1 MAAKKSRKSKI
12 AKEEVVADV
21 PPPTTSSTKKK
32 KKAKATTTTATAVS
46 DEVKSSKKKKKQQK
60 VVEPEPQ
67 SESDDDDMKLTLEA
81 LDDISDESGDEE
93 AENNGEEVGDEAVDE
108 ATARLRQMIED
119 GTFDGL
125 LKQNKKKGKK
135 NDVEEEEEDLE
146 EEELDVSMNDEVE
159 DDDEE
164 EEDNEEEEEVKDDN
178 NASDDESEE
187 EEAETE
193 QSSKQLTQAIA
204 LAAALEGTDR
214 HLPWPETF
222 TVVPPTPLPFG
233 PVNDDDDVGGKK
245 RKRSEESD
253 DDEEEEYVDVHDDLK
268 REVAFYDNAM
278 EAVRM
283 ARSHCENAGIPFTRP
298 EDFFAE
304 MIKTDGK
311 KAHMS
316 AVEDWKKS
324 AEQGRGRLGGK
335 VHDMDADEDQL
346 RGLGGGG
353 PNNKRMNADKRYGF
367 GGKRGRFKQN
377 DPKDL
382 NDMSGLSRGVALL
395 VDKRLRIR
403 LERCHCRYDIG
414 SVRRGFSPVAETVE
428 ENGGL
433 GEVLRTDGINSTLF
447 VGLGILSTAMA
458 CQHSAFIVANSLE
471 DKTRSRWSW
480 VTKQS
485 IGVSAILCLILG
497 IFGYLGFLVQADG
510 ARILLAFTMF
520 FTYPMESF
528 VARHVLIMLIHNGD
542 MDAKGGC
549 TLENESRVEEEE
561 LGDEGGGGEGDD
573 LTVSTSRSIIEGG
586 GLLCM
591 NRRQT
596 WTLLVYLSTLLPA
609 LIFNDIGPVL
619 SLTGAIGGG
628 CIAYIGPGLVYL
640 GVNGE
645 DFLNA
650 ILARLERWRGTKDVN
665 NNSGSGGV
673 TEEDLPVDG
682 DASLE
687 IDATTSIDAY
697 ERIVSGSKPFGI
709 ILVFSLFGALL
720 PTREQHT

>member
-1 MAAKKSRKSKI
+1 M
-12 AKEEVVADV
+12 
-21 PPPTTSSTKKK
+21 TTESND
-32 KKAKATTTTATAVS
+32 ATTTNYHNM
-46 DEVKSSKKKKKQQK
+46 DFNY
-60 VVEPEPQ
+60 
-67 SESDDDDMKLTLEA
+67 D
-81 LDDISDESGDEE
+81 
-93 AENNGEEVGDEAVDE
+93 
-108 ATARLRQMIED
+108 
-119 GTFDGL
+119 
-125 LKQNKKKGKK
+125 
-135 NDVEEEEEDLE
+135 
-146 EEELDVSMNDEVE
+146 
-159 DDDEE
+159 
-164 EEDNEEEEEVKDDN
+164 
-178 NASDDESEE
+178 
-187 EEAETE
+187 
-193 QSSKQLTQAIA
+193 
-204 LAAALEGTDR
+204 
-214 HLPWPETF
+214 
-222 TVVPPTPLPFG
+222 
-233 PVNDDDDVGGKK
+233 NDDDYQQHQSPTNNNNSGAPSIRPAAFETEADGLNMNNRAAPSTKLSELSLPKKKSSILGASSNLVNSIVG
-245 RKRSEESD
+245 
-253 DDEEEEYVDVHDDLK
+253 
-268 REVAFYDNAM
+268 
-278 EAVRM
+278 
-283 ARSHCENAGIPFTRP
+283 AGIIGIPY
-298 EDFFAE
+298 A
-304 MIKTDGK
+304 
-311 KAHMS
+311 
-316 AVEDWKKS
+316 
-324 AEQGRGRLGGK
+324 
-335 VHDMDADEDQL
+335 L
-346 RGLGGGG
+346 R
-353 PNNKRMNADKRYGF
+353 
-367 GGKRGRFKQN
+367 
-377 DPKDL
+377 
-382 NDMSGLSRGVALL
+382 MSGLWAGVLLLLL
-395 VDKRLRIR
+395 VAVLTDKSLRLLIEQASFHPKLHHLPIHTFEDLASYPYGKFGSGFVLFNMFIMAYGAMVAYLLIIKDTVPTVLGFEHGENL
-403 LERCHCRYDIG
+403 LERNLILIATSLLIMVPLSMQRDMASLSCTSAI
-414 SVRRGFSPVAETVE
+414 SVTADMILVVFVAAFSPVAETVE

-497 IFGYLGFLVQADG
+497 IFGYLGFLGETQGDVLNNFPMGTMQADG

-596 WTLLVYLSTLLPA
+596 WTLLVYLSTLFPA

-645 DFLNA
+645 DFLNS
-650 ILARLERWRGTKDVN
+650 ILARLERWRGSKDVN
-665 NNSGSGGV
+665 SNSGSGGV

-697 ERIVSGSKPFGI
+697 ERIVSGSKPLWYYLGLFPIWCAIANKGATH
-709 ILVFSLFGALL
+709 LKKKTDAAFAVTGVSAESAPGDHSLLL
-720 PTREQHT
+720 PPPTKRDYSIALFFVCFGVVSAVAGVMSNLYVQWNNLDEVDYGDGN

>member
-1 MAAKKSRKSKI
+1 
-12 AKEEVVADV
+12 
-21 PPPTTSSTKKK
+21 
-32 KKAKATTTTATAVS
+32 
-46 DEVKSSKKKKKQQK
+46 
-60 VVEPEPQ
+60 
-67 SESDDDDMKLTLEA
+67 
-81 LDDISDESGDEE
+81 
-93 AENNGEEVGDEAVDE
+93 
-108 ATARLRQMIED
+108 
-119 GTFDGL
+119 
-125 LKQNKKKGKK
+125 
-135 NDVEEEEEDLE
+135 
-146 EEELDVSMNDEVE
+146 
-159 DDDEE
+159 
-164 EEDNEEEEEVKDDN
+164 
-178 NASDDESEE
+178 
-187 EEAETE
+187 
-193 QSSKQLTQAIA
+193 
-204 LAAALEGTDR
+204 
-214 HLPWPETF
+214 
-222 TVVPPTPLPFG
+222 
-233 PVNDDDDVGGKK
+233 
-245 RKRSEESD
+245 
-253 DDEEEEYVDVHDDLK
+253 
-268 REVAFYDNAM
+268 
-278 EAVRM
+278 
-283 ARSHCENAGIPFTRP
+283 
-298 EDFFAE
+298 
-304 MIKTDGK
+304 
-311 KAHMS
+311 
-316 AVEDWKKS
+316 
-324 AEQGRGRLGGK
+324 
-335 VHDMDADEDQL
+335 
-346 RGLGGGG
+346 
-353 PNNKRMNADKRYGF
+353 
-367 GGKRGRFKQN
+367 
-377 DPKDL
+377 
-382 NDMSGLSRGVALL
+382 MSGLWAGVLLLLL
-395 VDKRLRIR
+395 VAVLTDKSLRLLIEQASFHPKLHHLPIHTFEDLASYPYGKFGSGFVLFNMFIMAYGAMVAYLLIIKDTVPTVLGFEHGENL
-403 LERCHCRYDIG
+403 LERNLILIATSLLIMVPLSMQRDMASLSCTSAI
-414 SVRRGFSPVAETVE
+414 SVTADMILVVFVAAFSPVAETVE

-497 IFGYLGFLVQADG
+497 IFGYLGFLGETQGDVLNNFPMGTVQADG

-645 DFLNA
+645 DFLNS

-697 ERIVSGSKPFGI
+697 ERIGSGSKPLWYYLGLFPIWCAIANKGATH
-709 ILVFSLFGALL
+709 LKKKTDAAFAVTGVSAESAPSDHSLLL
-720 PTREQHT
+720 PPPTKRDYSIAIFFVCFGVVSAVAGVMSNLYVQWNNLDEVDYGDGN